1 MFTIIQTCL
10 LHSPIRSRQAGKE
23 EVNLKSVFVGKEA
36 TILSGKCAGIT
47 GMVVGAD
54 SNTAEIRVEP
64 DTYIIT
70 TYDNIAQE

>member
-54 SNTAEIRVEP
+54 SNTAEIS
-64 DTYIIT
+64 TYIIT

>member
-1 MFTIIQTCL
+1 M
-10 LHSPIRSRQAGKE
+10 
-23 EVNLKSVFVGKEA
+23 KSVFVGKEA
-36 TILSGKCAGIT
+36 TIISGKCTGIT